1 MTEDKLQI
9 EYFSDVL
16 CVWAWIAQRRVEEM
30 EAEWGERV
38 SSNYLCINVFGDT
51 QKKFAKGW
59 ADRGGFEGYA
69 KHVAEA
75 VEPFELAVVNPRVW
89 SEVRPMSSA
98 IPHLLIKAAA
108 LVEGSAREY
117 ELALQLRRAFF
128 EDARNIGQWDV
139 AMDVA
144 IQTGFQSSDLNAVI
158 DDGRAHAQLMSD
170 YDLAQK
176 MGIRGSPSWVLN
188 EGRQILYGNVGY
200 RVISA
205 NIRELMKRPAE
216 EASWC

>member
-1 MTEDKLQI
+1 MTKDKLQI

-30 EAEWGERV
+30 EEEWGDRV

-51 QKKFAKGW
+51 QKKFAEGW
-59 ADRGGFEGYA
+59 SDRGGFEGYA

-75 VEPFELAVVNPRVW
+75 AEPFELAVVNPRVW
-89 SEVRPMSSA
+89 SVVRPMSSA
-98 IPHLLIKAAA
+98 IPHLVVKAAA
-108 LVEGSAREY
+108 LVEGTAREY

-128 EDARNIGQWDV
+128 EDARDIGQLDV
-139 AMDVA
+139 AMEVA
-144 IQTGFQSSDLNAVI
+144 VQTGFQSNDLNAVI

-176 MGIRGSPSWVLN
+176 MSIRGSPSWVLN
-188 EGRQILYGNVGY
+188 EGRQIIYGNVGY

-205 NIRELMKRPAE
+205 NIRELIKRPSE

>member
-1 MTEDKLQI
+1 
-9 EYFSDVL
+9 
-16 CVWAWIAQRRVEEM
+16 M

-51 QKKFAKGW
+51 QKKFAEGW
-59 ADRGGFEGYA
+59 SDRGGFEGYA
-69 KHVAEA
+69 NHVAEA
-75 VEPFELAVVNPRVW
+75 VEPFERAVVNPRVW

-98 IPHLLIKAAA
+98 IPHLVIKAAA
-108 LVEGSAREY
+108 LVEGTAREY

-128 EDARNIGQWDV
+128 EDARDIGQLDV

-144 IQTGFQSSDLNAVI
+144 IQAGFQSSDLNAVI

-176 MGIRGSPSWVLN
+176 MSIRGSPSWVLN

-205 NIRELMKRPAE
+205 NIRELIKRPSE

>member
-1 MTEDKLQI
+1 
-9 EYFSDVL
+9 
-16 CVWAWIAQRRVEEM
+16 
-30 EAEWGERV
+30 
-38 SSNYLCINVFGDT
+38 
-51 QKKFAKGW
+51 
-59 ADRGGFEGYA
+59 
-69 KHVAEA
+69 
-75 VEPFELAVVNPRVW
+75 
-89 SEVRPMSSA
+89 MSSA
-98 IPHLLIKAAA
+98 IPHLMIKAAA

-144 IQTGFQSSDLNAVI
+144 IQAGFQSSDLNAVV

-170 YDLAQK
+170 YSLAQK

-205 NIRELMKRPAE
+205 NIRELMKRPSE